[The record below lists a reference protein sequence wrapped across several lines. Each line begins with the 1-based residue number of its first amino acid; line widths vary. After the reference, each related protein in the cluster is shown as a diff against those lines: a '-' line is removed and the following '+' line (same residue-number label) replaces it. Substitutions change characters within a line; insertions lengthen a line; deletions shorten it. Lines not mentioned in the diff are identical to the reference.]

1 MAFGKSR
8 NRRRQDTAQRNE
20 AVKGAVRSHGPGL
33 VKAILL
39 AGLTAALVWGA
50 VELRGWALTSPA
62 FLLKQT
68 TFSGVQRA
76 TPGEL
81 LKLCGLTSGQNLWS
95 LDVEALERA
104 MQAHPWVRSVEVTRR
119 FPSSVTVEVAEH
131 VPAALAVLGDL
142 YLLDEHGEPFKR
154 LTADDRLDLP
164 LITGVERE
172 LYIADEA
179 AVREQLRRGLEVVE
193 AYAATRPGKGEHLS
207 EVRLGTGGVVLVTAD
222 GMEVRLGEG
231 EREERLRRLV
241 RVRQELRSRGLSAS
255 VIHLDNR
262 ARPGW
267 VAVKLSSPVSERN
280 GGPAQ

>member
-50 VELRGWALTSPA
+50 VELRLWALTSPT

-142 YLLDEHGEPFKR
+142 YLLDEQGEPFKR

-179 AVREQLRRGLEVVE
+179 AVREQLRRALEVVE
-193 AYAATRPGKGEHLS
+193 AYAATRPGKLERLS

-231 EREERLRRLV
+231 ETEERLKRLV
-241 RVRQELRSRGLSAS
+241 RVRQELRSRGLSAAI
-255 VIHLDNR
+255 IHLDNR